1 MDARPPRRQ
10 RARLHTIG
18 LGMAWCCCASLPAS
32 ALVRTATPPSPA
44 PAPAGHAITAAAD
57 TRAAERPPGRPAPVQ
72 DRAPRPR
79 AATPAEPEPA
89 AGWLLAGAL
98 ATLLS
103 LRRHVR
109 APGLLEAAARPD
121 GYAPAVRMSRR

>member
-1 MDARPPRRQ
+1 MDAQIPGRQ

-32 ALVRTATPPSPA
+32 APVRTATPPG

-57 TRAAERPPGRPAPVQ
+57 TRAAERPSGRPAPVQ
-72 DRAPRPR
+72 DHAPRPR

>member
-1 MDARPPRRQ
+1 MDARTPGRP

-18 LGMAWCCCASLPAS
+18 LGMVWCCCACLPAS
-32 ALVRTATPPSPA
+32 ALVRTATPAS

-57 TRAAERPPGRPAPVQ
+57 TRAAERPSERPALVQ
-72 DRAPRPR
+72 ADAPGPR
-79 AATPAEPEPA
+79 AAAPADPEPA

-109 APGLLEAAARPD
+109 APGLLAAAASPD
-121 GYAPAVRMSRR
+121 GYAPVAPLSRR